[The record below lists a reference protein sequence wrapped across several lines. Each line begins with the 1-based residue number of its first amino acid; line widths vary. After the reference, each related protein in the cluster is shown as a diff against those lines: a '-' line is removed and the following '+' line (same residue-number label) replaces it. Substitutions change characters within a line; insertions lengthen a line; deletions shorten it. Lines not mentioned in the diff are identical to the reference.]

1 MVTKQRYIHSSF
13 DVVLCLPF
21 HIHNCVE
28 SILKHVL
35 FNVHDIKIMMEEIGL
50 SIRKLPE
57 NTSLYPIIGQTK
69 TIKLLLTI
77 LKTKYNVIVL

>member
-1 MVTKQRYIHSSF
+1 
-13 DVVLCLPF
+13 
-21 HIHNCVE
+21 
-28 SILKHVL
+28 
-35 FNVHDIKIMMEEIGL
+35 MMEEIGL